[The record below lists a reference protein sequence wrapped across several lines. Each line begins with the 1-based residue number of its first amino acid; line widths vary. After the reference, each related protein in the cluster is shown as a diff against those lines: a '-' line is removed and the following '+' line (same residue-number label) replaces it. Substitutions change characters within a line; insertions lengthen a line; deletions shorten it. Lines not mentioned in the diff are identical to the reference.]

1 MMELYPG
8 YLEDHFNIH
17 KLRCV
22 LPLIS
27 PGFLPFDLLRVHYHY
42 GNCCISTLSEVKLG
56 GRHRRYLTT
65 AI

>member
-27 PGFLPFDLLRVHYHY
+27 PGFLPSDYCEFINIMATVALAHCL
-42 GNCCISTLSEVKLG
+42 K
-56 GRHRRYLTT
+56 
-65 AI
+65 